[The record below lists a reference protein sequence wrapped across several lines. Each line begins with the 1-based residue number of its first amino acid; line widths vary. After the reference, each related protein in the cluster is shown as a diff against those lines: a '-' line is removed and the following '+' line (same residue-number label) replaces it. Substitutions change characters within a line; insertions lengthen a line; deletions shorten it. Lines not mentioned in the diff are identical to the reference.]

1 MKQWWQSKTPQ
12 EHLALILATTAVL
25 ILLLYLIIWRPFSL
39 ALEKKEL
46 LVKSQLT
53 TLNWMR
59 SNLELVEG
67 LRSQQ
72 KTRPGNTNEGLL
84 TLVDRTA
91 SKIQLRQQ
99 IQRIKPQG
107 DKAVQLWVEQ
117 APFDTVINWLGQLTQ
132 QHGIEIESLNIDR
145 QEKTGLI
152 NARLVLQRGGKS

>member
-12 EHLALILATTAVL
+12 EHLTLILTTTAVL
-25 ILLLYLIIWRPFSL
+25 ILLLYLIIWRPLSL

-53 TLNWMR
+53 TLNWMQ
-59 SNLELVEG
+59 SNLELVKS

-72 KTRPGNTNEGLL
+72 KTSPSNTNEALL
-84 TLVDRTA
+84 TLIDRTA
-91 SKIQLRQQ
+91 TKIQLRQQ

-117 APFDTVINWLGQLTQ
+117 APFDIVINWLGQLTQ

-152 NARLVLQRGGKS
+152 NARLVLQRGRKS